1 MNTATTMEVA
11 NFDNSTIKKLG
22 NFLKDNIEGEVRFES
37 SAKALYSTDSSNYR
51 QPPVGVVLPKTKED
65 IITTIK
71 ACNKYKIPLLGR
83 GTGTSL
89 AGQTTNAAVIIDC
102 TKYYNKII
110 SIDPTNKTATVQ
122 PGCVLDEL
130 QKALEPHGLTFGP
143 DPSTHYSCSLGG
155 MIGNNACGVHSVLAA
170 NKGDGA
176 RTSDNLKS
184 MEIITATGEVIQL
197 GATNE
202 DELDKIINSN
212 GTQGYLYTQMKRL
225 RDKYQDHIRQKFPKI
240 PRRVSGYNLDDLL
253 PEKGFNVAKALAG
266 SEGTLGFISE
276 ATLQLVEKSNFI
288 TMVVIGFED
297 VYAAGD
303 HVSKVMEHRPEA
315 CEGMDEVLINL
326 MKRKQLHL
334 DYLKEL
340 PEGNGWLMLEI
351 GGDSREEAKAKVNQ
365 LIEAIKNDDE
375 VKDIKVYED
384 DETQGH
390 IWLMRESGLGAT
402 AHVPG
407 QKDSWEGWE
416 DSAAPP
422 EKMGDYMRELRQL
435 YEKYDYHGTF
445 YGHFGQGIVHTR
457 IDFGLKS
464 KEGVAKF
471 RNFIKEASELIT
483 KFGGSLSGEHGDG
496 QSRAEMLEIMYGKEL
511 VQAFKEMKKIWD
523 PDNLMN
529 PRKIIDPYRV
539 DENLRYGPNYNPPQ
553 LKTQF
558 SYPEDNN
565 SFAYAMERCVGVG
578 KCRKTESG
586 TMCPSYMVT
595 KEEMHS
601 TRGRSRLL
609 FEMIQG
615 ETIGK
620 NGWKDKKVHEALSL
634 CLACKACKS
643 ECPVNVDMATYKA
656 EFRYHYYKNRLKPA
670 TAYSMG
676 LIDMWAKIATK
687 IPGIANY
694 FTQTKPFSTLVKKMA
709 GIAPKRTMPK
719 FARKNFREQFF
730 SKKRYA
736 TDKPKVILWADT
748 FNNYLLPQ
756 TSLAAVEV
764 LEYAGY
770 EVMVPAKHLCCG
782 RPLYD
787 FGMLKRAKS
796 YLKEILDFLAP
807 EIEAGIPIVGL
818 EPSCVSVFKEE
829 MLNFFPGNENAK
841 RLASNITMLSE
852 FLDLEG
858 VAEKMPELKL
868 KAKLHQHCHHKSVLN
883 NEGETKLMKAIGLD
897 VKVVD
902 SGCCG
907 MAGSFGFEK
916 ENYDVSTACGE
927 RRLIPEVK
935 AADND
940 TLIISDGFSCREQIK
955 DMSNVHALHTAEV
968 LQKAINN
975 KTNKDGSNR

>member
-1 MNTATTMEVA
+1 MNTTSTMKLAETDQHKI
-11 NFDNSTIKKLG
+11 NKLSKLLKKSISG
-22 NFLKDNIEGEVRFES
+22 EIRFSEGDR
-37 SAKALYSTDSSNYR
+37 ALYATDSSNYR
-51 QPPVGVVLPKTKED
+51 QPPIGIVLPKTKED
-65 IITTIK
+65 IVTTIK
-71 ACNKYKIPLLGR
+71 ACKEFGIPVLGR

-102 TKYYNKII
+102 SKYYNKILHI
-110 SIDPTNKTATVQ
+110 NPKEKTAIVQ
-122 PGCVLDEL
+122 PGCVLDDL
-130 QKALEPHGLTFGP
+130 QQAAEPHQLVFGP
-143 DPSTHYSCSLGG
+143 DPSTHHSCSLGG

-170 NKGDGA
+170 DKADGA
-176 RTSDNLKS
+176 RTSDNVIS
-184 MEIITATGEVIQL
+184 MEIITADGDIFQTGVTDEKEIDQL
-197 GATNE
+197 IKN
-202 DELDKIINSN
+202 N
-212 GTQGYLYTQMKRL
+212 GKQGEKYAQMKKL
-225 RDKYQDHIRQKFPKI
+225 RDEYQDLIREKFPKI

-253 PEKGFNVAKALAG
+253 PEKGFNVARALAG

-276 ATLQLVEKSNFI
+276 VKLQLVDKSKFI
-288 TMVVIGFED
+288 TMAVIGFKD
-297 VYAAGD
+297 VYVAGD
-303 HVSKVMEHRPEA
+303 YVKKVMEYHPEA

-326 MKRKQLHL
+326 MKRKQLHTS
-334 DYLKEL
+334 YLREL
-340 PEGNGWLMLEI
+340 PEGNGWLMLEF
-351 GGDSREEAKAKVNQ
+351 GGKTRKEATDKAKK
-365 LIEAIKNDDE
+365 LAD
-375 VKDIKVYED
+375 DIKKDKEVLDIRIFED

-390 IWLMRESGLGAT
+390 IWLMRESGLGVT

-422 EKMGDYMRELRQL
+422 EKMGDYMRELRKL
-435 YEKYDYHGTF
+435 YEKYNYHGTF

-464 KEGVAKF
+464 KEGVAQF
-471 RNFIKEASELIT
+471 RSFIKEASELVT
-483 KFGGSLSGEHGDG
+483 SFGGSLSGEHGDG

-511 VQAFKEMKKIWD
+511 VQAFEQFKKIWD
-523 PDNLMN
+523 PENLFN
-529 PRKIIDPYRV
+529 PHKVVFPYRI
-539 DENLRYGPNYNPPQ
+539 DQNLRYGPNYNPPQ
-553 LKTQF
+553 LKTKF

-578 KCRKTESG
+578 KCRKTDTG

-595 KEEMHS
+595 KEEKHS

-609 FEMIQG
+609 FEMVQG
-615 ETIGK
+615 QVIGK
-620 NGWKDKKVHEALSL
+620 KGWKDKNVHEALSL

-676 LIDMWAKIATK
+676 LIDMWARVASK
-687 IPGIANY
+687 IPGIANF
-694 FTQTKPFSTLVKKMA
+694 FTQTPPFSTIIKKLA
-709 GIAPKRTMPK
+709 GIASKRQMPK
-719 FARKNFREQFF
+719 FAKKTFRQHFF

-756 TSLAAVEV
+756 TAIAAVEV

-796 YLKEILDFLAP
+796 YLQEILDFLAP

-829 MLNFFPGNENAK
+829 MLNFFPGHENAR
-841 RLASNITMLSE
+841 RLAANITMLSE
-852 FLDLEG
+852 FLAKEGLED
-858 VAEKMPELKL
+858 KMPKLKA

-883 NEGETKLMKAIGLD
+883 NEGELKLMQNIGLD
-897 VKVVD
+897 LHQID

-916 ENYDVSTACGE
+916 ENYEVSLACGE
-927 RRLIPEVK
+927 RRLKPEVES
-935 AADND
+935 ADKD
-940 TLIISDGFSCREQIK
+940 TLIIADGFSCREQIK
-955 DMSNVHALHTAEV
+955 DMSNINALHTAEV
-968 LQKAINN
+968 LQLAINN
-975 KTNKDGSNR
+975 LKKQ